1 VYIRFFVLLLNNAE
15 IQAMRKISI
24 LLLFCSF
31 VHCSFG
37 QKKLST
43 YISMQYNKTLYD
55 LTKGNNPW
63 GLGFGVQTVFK
74 SRSVFKPI
82 IDLTGD
88 AYLDD
93 DKVLRTDSSGVPLND
108 VGGMINFFAGASFA
122 PAKNLFFSFVAGPGF
137 TGGQLRFGI
146 KPSVGFYFSG
156 NQKWMGKIAYI
167 NIFNRGK
174 TTKEDF
180 GSLSFTVGRK
190 LF

>member
-1 VYIRFFVLLLNNAE
+1 
-15 IQAMRKISI
+15 MRKISI

-31 VHCSFG
+31 VPTALLA
-37 QKKLST
+37 KKLST

-63 GLGFGVQTVFK
+63 GLGFGVQTVLK

-122 PAKNLFFSFVAGPGF
+122 PARICFFRSWPGRALLVGNYALYK
-137 TGGQLRFGI
+137 TFGR
-146 KPSVGFYFSG
+146 FYFSG
-156 NQKWMGKIAYI
+156 NQKWMGKIAHI
-167 NIFNRGK
+167 NIFNRAK
-174 TTKEDF
+174 QP
-180 GSLSFTVGRK
+180 RK
-190 LF
+190 ILAL